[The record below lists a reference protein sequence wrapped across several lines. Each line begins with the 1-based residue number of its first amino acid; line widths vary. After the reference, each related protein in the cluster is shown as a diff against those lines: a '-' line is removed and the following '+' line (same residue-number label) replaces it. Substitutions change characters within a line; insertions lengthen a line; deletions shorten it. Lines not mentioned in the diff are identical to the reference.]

1 MGKIDTFFNGSFVS
15 AAEAN
20 LNIED
25 RGTIFGDGVY
35 EVIRIYKGR
44 LFQADEHLDRY
55 FQSAAGIEITLPY
68 DRAELVRLMNE
79 LVQKSG
85 VEHGT
90 LYMQLTRG
98 VAKRAHNF
106 PEGCKPTFFM
116 IAREMPPIPREVY
129 EKGVQVM
136 LHPDE
141 RWKRCDI
148 KTINLLSNVLAKE
161 KALRQG
167 YFDAI
172 FYSERGITEAT
183 SSSVLAVIDGVLTTA
198 PQGCWV
204 LPGITR
210 DTVIRLA
217 GEQGIEV
224 SQRFIG
230 KEELFEA
237 EEVFL
242 TSTRIDIVPVVGIDK
257 KVIADGKPGRVF
269 WRLKEAFQALLE
281 NS

>member
-1 MGKIDTFFNGSFVS
+1 MGRIDTFFNGAFLP
-15 AAEAN
+15 AGEAY

-25 RGTIFGDGVY
+25 RGTIFGDGIY

-44 LFQADEHLDRY
+44 LFQANEHLDRF
-55 FQSAAGIEITLPY
+55 FQSAAGIEIVPPY
-68 DRAELVRLMNE
+68 DRAELARLMNE

-98 VAKRAHNF
+98 VAKRTHNF
-106 PEGCKPTFFM
+106 PADCQPTFFM
-116 IAREMPPIPREVY
+116 IAREAPPVPPEVY
-129 EKGVQVM
+129 EKGVRVM
-136 LHPDE
+136 LHPEE

-148 KTINLLSNVLAKE
+148 KSINLLPNVLAKE
-161 KALRQG
+161 KALRLG
-167 YFDAI
+167 YFDVI
-172 FYSERGITEAT
+172 FYSEQGITEAT

-210 DTVIRLA
+210 DTVLRLA

-224 SQRFIG
+224 SRRFIG
-230 KEELFEA
+230 KEELFAA
-237 EEVFL
+237 EEVLL
-242 TSTRIDIVPVVGIDK
+242 TSTRIDVVPVVEVDN
-257 KVIADGKPGRVF
+257 KVIADGRPGQVF
-269 WRLKEAFQALLE
+269 RRLKDAMEALLE
-281 NS
+281 KS